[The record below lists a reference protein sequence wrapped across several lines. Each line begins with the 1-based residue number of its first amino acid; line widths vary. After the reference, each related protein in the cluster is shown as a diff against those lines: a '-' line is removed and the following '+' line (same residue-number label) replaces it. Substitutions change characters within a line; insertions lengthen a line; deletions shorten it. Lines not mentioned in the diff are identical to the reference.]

1 MSLIES
7 INQTDLSQDI
17 QLAAAISDLRRNPA
31 ALTKF
36 LSDQQNNVFNT
47 ITKQKDDTFDMV
59 YGDLRRSKDV
69 QTATLG
75 HNLKSRELIS
85 LHGNILANQKDTAN
99 SIVQNKNTFG
109 RKYEMNEW
117 SVNNKKD
124 TLFVFSSLFITIGV
138 FLLLTALLRLRYI
151 SAGVWGFTG
160 AIGLVIFI
168 MIVVNRAQY
177 TDKLRDNKY
186 WNKKRFEGQYGKIPI
201 PSVCPTTTTDNG
213 SSVASRAAGA
223 VNSAASAVNRAASAV
238 SSAARQ

>member
-7 INQTDLSQDI
+7 IKQTDLSQDI
-17 QLAAAISDLRRNPA
+17 QLAAAISDLKRNPA

-36 LSDQQNNVFNT
+36 LSDSQNKVFNT
-47 ITKQKDDTFDMV
+47 ITQQKDDTFNMV
-59 YGDLRRSKDV
+59 YGDLSRSKDV
-69 QTATLG
+69 QTAVLN
-75 HNLKSRELIS
+75 HNLKSREILR
-85 LHGNILANQKDTAN
+85 LHDNILVNQEDTAN

-124 TLFVFSSLFITIGV
+124 TLFVFSSLFITIGL

-177 TDKLRDNKY
+177 TDNLRDNKY
-186 WNKKRFEGQYGKIPI
+186 WNKKRFEGNYGKIPV
-201 PSVCPTTTTDNG
+201 PSVCPTTVNG
-213 SSVASRAAGA
+213 SSLASRAAGA
-223 VNSAASAVNRAASAV
+223 VGSAASAVNNAV
-238 SSAARQ
+238 RQ

>member
-7 INQTDLSQDI
+7 IKQTDLSQDI
-17 QLAAAISDLRRNPA
+17 QLAAAISDLKRNPA
-31 ALTKF
+31 SLTTF
-36 LSDQQNNVFNT
+36 LSDQQNKVFNT
-47 ITKQKDDTFDMV
+47 ITQQKDDTFNMV
-59 YGDLRRSKDV
+59 YGDLTRSREV
-69 QTATLG
+69 QNAVLN
-75 HNLKSRELIS
+75 HNLKSREILR
-85 LHGNILANQKDTAN
+85 LHDNILVNQEDTAN

-124 TLFVFSSLFITIGV
+124 TLFVFSSLFITIGL

-177 TDKLRDNKY
+177 TDNLRDNKY
-186 WNKKRFEGQYGKIPI
+186 WNKKRFEGNYGKIPV
-201 PSVCPTTTTDNG
+201 PSVCPPTVNG
-213 SSVASRAAGA
+213 SSLAS
-223 VNSAASAVNRAASAV
+223 RAASAV
-238 SSAARQ
+238 GSAASVSNVVRQ

>member
-7 INQTDLSQDI
+7 IKQTDLSQDI
-17 QLAAAISDLRRNPA
+17 QLAAAISDLKRNPA
-31 ALTKF
+31 SLTTF
-36 LSDQQNNVFNT
+36 LNDQQNKVFNT
-47 ITKQKDDTFDMV
+47 ITQQKDDTFNMV
-59 YGDLRRSKDV
+59 YGDLTRSKDV
-69 QTATLG
+69 QNAVLN
-75 HNLKSRELIS
+75 HNLKSREILR
-85 LHGNILANQKDTAN
+85 LHDNILVNQEDTAN

-124 TLFVFSSLFITIGV
+124 TLFVLSSLFITIGL

-177 TDKLRDNKY
+177 TDNLRDNKY
-186 WNKKRFEGQYGKIPI
+186 WNKKRFEGQYGKIPV
-201 PSVCPTTTTDNG
+201 PSICPTAPTPTGSG
-213 SSVASRAAGA
+213 SSLASRAAGA
-223 VNSAASAVNRAASAV
+223 TNAASAV
-238 SSAARQ
+238 SNVARQ

>member
-7 INQTDLSQDI
+7 IKQTDLSQDI
-17 QLAAAISDLRRNPA
+17 QLAAAISDLKRNPA
-31 ALTKF
+31 SLTTF
-36 LSDQQNNVFNT
+36 LSDQQNKVFNT
-47 ITKQKDDTFDMV
+47 ITQQKDDTFNMV
-59 YGDLRRSKDV
+59 YGDLTRSKEV
-69 QTATLG
+69 QTAVLN
-75 HNLKSRELIS
+75 HNLKSREILR
-85 LHGNILANQKDTAN
+85 LHDNILVNQEDTAN

-124 TLFVFSSLFITIGV
+124 TLFVFSSLFITIGL

-177 TDKLRDNKY
+177 TDNLRDNKY
-186 WNKKRFEGQYGKIPI
+186 WNKKRFEGNYGKIPV
-201 PSVCPTTTTDNG
+201 PSVCPTTVNG
-213 SSVASRAAGA
+213 SSLASRAAGA
-223 VNSAASAVNRAASAV
+223 VGSAASAVGSAASV
-238 SSAARQ
+238 SNVVRQ